1 MSIRKCGIHVLL
13 IQLSLGAIV
22 KQDASNLLQ
31 NGDGI
36 ETQCEYYN
44 STCFNNHHNLNE
56 CQGFETCKDE
66 THACFVVWNN
76 NTNSLH
82 KSGRNVVLMGC
93 FESNEDCSD
102 SELCVENDI
111 RSHFFCCCRGNLC
124 NTKFEWV
131 PKVDL
136 VPQIK
141 SLQPDASGKVTLLSS
156 KSNLYW
162 LILILPL
169 SIIILVGEQYTNL
182 I

>member
-1 MSIRKCGIHVLL
+1 MFWFGQGAISAEVEPTNPVCSPWTKQRNNSLRLFCSYGLCKPVATHSSRSRNQPKAINKNMSIRKCGILLL

-31 NGDGI
+31 NGSI

-56 CQGFETCKDE
+56 CQGFVTCKDE

-93 FESNEDCSD
+93 FESN
-102 SELCVENDI
+102 VE
-111 RSHFFCCCRGNLC
+111 
-124 NTKFEWV
+124 TE
-131 PKVDL
+131 
-136 VPQIK
+136 
-141 SLQPDASGKVTLLSS
+141 
-156 KSNLYW
+156 
-162 LILILPL
+162 
-169 SIIILVGEQYTNL
+169 
-182 I
+182 